1 MVVPVGWGS
10 GGLDRRGGRGGGR
23 GRGDWGW
30 TGGGGQRRGEIG
42 EGREETGRMT
52 DGLEVKKMIG
62 RVRTG

>member
-1 MVVPVGWGS
+1 MVWIEEVVVVGVEVVVI
-10 GGLDRRGGRGGGR
+10 GGEKGGGGR
-23 GRGDWGW
+23 
-30 TGGGGQRRGEIG
+30 RRGEIG